1 MFSGTNFLQQVSSA
15 FPNSAMF
22 GDEEFKH
29 RSHEGISYSN
39 HSAPTWYT
47 MVQTNVVLEHSSS
60 CRTSLTY
67 HTLWFKIPAD
77 VLNEVRQMW
86 WWYSLFF
93 EIKFL
98 KPTGLQTTLTQFFSS
113 SWFIKL
119 FGIRMHFHLSSL
131 EDERLKGP
139 WEPATLSQPPVL
151 ISQGEFPAWLT
162 LTTHLSAHDVGKN
175 TEAHRSQPPQV
186 MWWTVG
192 TIRTLKSNQRI
203 GWPLWIQMLGL
214 RNLTQHFPKETGC

>member
-1 MFSGTNFLQQVSSA
+1 MGKPLSVLVAQGCILASSPRGQSLSQGSSQSGSRLIWHSQSMFSGTNFLQQVSSA

-47 MVQTNVVLEHSSS
+47 MVHTNIVLEHSSS

-119 FGIRMHFHLSSL
+119 FGIRMHFPSFIP
-131 EDERLKGP
+131 RGQK
-139 WEPATLSQPPVL
+139 A
-151 ISQGEFPAWLT
+151 
-162 LTTHLSAHDVGKN
+162 
-175 TEAHRSQPPQV
+175 
-186 MWWTVG
+186 
-192 TIRTLKSNQRI
+192 
-203 GWPLWIQMLGL
+203 
-214 RNLTQHFPKETGC
+214 